1 MKWQYKA
8 LILYCN
14 ILLYNIQLYS
24 LEIKRNIC
32 KEQYP
37 KVNLMFFI
45 YFFIQVVY
53 NNCFFKSIWFVD
65 QMIQTLF
72 KVTRKT

>member
-1 MKWQYKA
+1 M
-8 LILYCN
+8 
-14 ILLYNIQLYS
+14 
-24 LEIKRNIC
+24 
-32 KEQYP
+32 EQYP
-37 KVNLMFFI
+37 KINLMFFI
-45 YFFIQVVY
+45 YFFIQIVY